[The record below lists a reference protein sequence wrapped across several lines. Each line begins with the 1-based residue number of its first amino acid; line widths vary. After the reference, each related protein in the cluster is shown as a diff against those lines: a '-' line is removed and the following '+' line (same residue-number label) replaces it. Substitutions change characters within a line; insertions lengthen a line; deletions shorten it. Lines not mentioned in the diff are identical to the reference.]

1 MYGEFHVRSRVKYT
15 YFVGFATL
23 VLEFFLEFAPRS
35 LSLSLSHTRIF
46 KKNLKDQVRLRRFLQ
61 CFHVSTKLY
70 IHCTPYQI
78 DVGQTSKNN

>member
-35 LSLSLSHTRIF
+35 LSLSLTHENFQEKPKRPGEVAPVF
-46 KKNLKDQVRLRRFLQ
+46 AMLP
-61 CFHVSTKLY
+61 CF
-70 IHCTPYQI
+70 
-78 DVGQTSKNN
+78 N

>member
-1 MYGEFHVRSRVKYT
+1 MYGELHVRSRVKYM

-23 VLEFFLEFAPRS
+23 VLEFFS
-35 LSLSLSHTRIF
+35 LNSRLAFSPSHTRI
-46 KKNLKDQVRLRRFLQ
+46 KKNLKDQVRLRQFLQ

-78 DVGQTSKNN
+78 EVRQTSKNN

>member
-1 MYGEFHVRSRVKYT
+1 MYGELHVRSRVKYT

-35 LSLSLSHTRIF
+35 LSLTHTRIF

-78 DVGQTSKNN
+78 EVRQKSKNN

>member
-1 MYGEFHVRSRVKYT
+1 MYGELHVRSRVKYM

-23 VLEFFLEFAPRS
+23 VLEFFFLEFAPRF
-35 LSLSLSHTRIF
+35 LSLTHENQEKPKRPG
-46 KKNLKDQVRLRRFLQ
+46 VRLRQFLQ

-78 DVGQTSKNN
+78 EVRQTSKNN

>member
-35 LSLSLSHTRIF
+35 LSHTRENF
-46 KKNLKDQVRLRRFLQ
+46 QEKPKRPGEVAPVFAMLP
-61 CFHVSTKLY
+61 CF
-70 IHCTPYQI
+70 
-78 DVGQTSKNN
+78 N